1 MSAAWDCKLSVRFR
15 GTAYDSGVVN
25 NKPTLDFNDIVA
37 GKDEMSELLDLSGKV
52 AIVTGASRGIGR
64 SIAETYATAGAT
76 VVLASRKQNT
86 LDEAAESIRSRG
98 GQAVGI
104 QAHNG
109 DKDALYELVEK
120 TLEQFGK
127 LDILVN
133 NAATNPHFG
142 TVLEADDSYWRK
154 TIEVNLMGNVWL
166 SQAAA
171 KAMRI
176 GKGGKIINVASI
188 AGLNPGR
195 FQGIYSVTKA
205 AVISLTKTLAMELGS
220 DNIQVN
226 AIAPGLVQTRF
237 AQALWSNDDLMPQI
251 LANTPVNRIGQP
263 NDMAGIALYL
273 ASGASDFTTGAVFVV
288 DGGISLGAL

>member
-1 MSAAWDCKLSVRFR
+1 MTWSKRL
-15 GTAYDSGVVN
+15 
-25 NKPTLDFNDIVA
+25 I
-37 GKDEMSELLDLSGKV
+37 
-52 AIVTGASRGIGR
+52 
-64 SIAETYATAGAT
+64 
-76 VVLASRKQNT
+76 
-86 LDEAAESIRSRG
+86 
-98 GQAVGI
+98 
-104 QAHNG
+104 
-109 DKDALYELVEK
+109 
-120 TLEQFGK
+120 EQFGK

-154 TIEVNLMGNVWL
+154 TIDVNLMGNVWL

-171 KAMRI
+171 KAMRA
-176 GKGGKIINVASI
+176 GRGGKIINVASI

-237 AQALWSNDDLMPQI
+237 AQALWSNDDLRQQI
-251 LANTPVNRIGQP
+251 LANTPANRIGQP
-263 NDMAGIALYL
+263 NDMAGISLFL